1 MLGEQG
7 QLAESEG
14 ERAAAQAQ
22 AEAARGRADRVAA
35 DAALMEV
42 FRVYGVGGRVC
53 GLGFR
58 V

>member
-14 ERAAAQAQ
+14 ERAAARAQ
-22 AEAARGRADRVAA
+22 AEAARRRADSVAA

-42 FRVYGVGGRVC
+42 LCVAV
-53 GLGFR
+53 
-58 V
+58 